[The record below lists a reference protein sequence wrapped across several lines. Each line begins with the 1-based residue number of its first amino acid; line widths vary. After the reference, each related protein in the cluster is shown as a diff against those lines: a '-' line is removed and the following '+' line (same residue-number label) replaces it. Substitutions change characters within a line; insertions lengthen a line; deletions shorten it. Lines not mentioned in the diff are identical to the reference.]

1 MNDHFN
7 RLRFSLRNKVL
18 WIKKNYIGQSL
29 LFGFI
34 YSDSIKQNTEKISPH
49 SQTAY
54 TWSIDSITS
63 MTFSIPI
70 TDLKLENF
78 INQCW
83 WILQLLMWLQLI
95 SHIKRNRIEVWQTV
109 SIYWIRLQ
117 YNKITVMGNKSE
129 TCFWLTYTSKKSLIP
144 KSTVVYISTHFY
156 NCSLNWFYFSV

>member
-1 MNDHFN
+1 MVSHC
-7 RLRFSLRNKVL
+7 FSV
-18 WIKKNYIGQSL
+18 S
-29 LFGFI
+29 
-34 YSDSIKQNTEKISPH
+34 YSDSIKQNTKKISPQ